1 MRPAFL
7 KLLVVALAA
16 LSAAAVYRHV
26 TKSANNPS
34 SGVPREVISLYSS
47 WKQTHG
53 KLYATPAEND
63 HRLRVFYS
71 QKLFVDQANADYI
84 NLKLER
90 DGEVISQA
98 PFTLNAFADLS
109 SEEFTAKYTGEVEED
124 NEFAESAPEVPMLES
139 ADAGLAQSTFDVRI
153 RNQGS
158 CGSCWAFSA
167 IATYEK
173 FYFMKTGQRV
183 DLSQQHMVDCDTT
196 DSGCNGGL
204 SSNALTWLSGKGSPL
219 ASAYPYTASKGVC
232 KSVAT
237 TNKLTFS
244 VNRPTF
250 STSYATDRISA
261 GHLISVSVYASGKFR
276 YLDSSDTPFDA
287 SATGECSQTKNHAI
301 NAVSSSSGNLRL
313 LNSWGTSWGNKGLK
327 WVKPCSATKLWAD
340 LSYVTTPQ

>member
-109 SEEFTAKYTGEVEED
+109 SEEFQSKYTGAAQED
-124 NEFAESAPEVPMLES
+124 SITETVAISSPKIRKPKRRVTRDFQTAY
-139 ADAGLAQSTFDVRI
+139 DVRV
-153 RNQGS
+153 RNQGT
-158 CGSCWAFSA
+158 CGSCWA
-167 IATYEK
+167 EPV
-173 FYFMKTGQRV
+173 YF
-183 DLSQQHMVDCDTT
+183 DW
-196 DSGCNGGL
+196 N
-204 SSNALTWLSGKGSPL
+204 SS
-219 ASAYPYTASKGVC
+219 
-232 KSVAT
+232 
-237 TNKLTFS
+237 
-244 VNRPTF
+244 
-250 STSYATDRISA
+250 
-261 GHLISVSVYASGKFR
+261 
-276 YLDSSDTPFDA
+276 
-287 SATGECSQTKNHAI
+287 E
-301 NAVSSSSGNLRL
+301 
-313 LNSWGTSWGNKGLK
+313 
-327 WVKPCSATKLWAD
+327 
-340 LSYVTTPQ
+340 